1 MSDEPEH
8 IAVIRFS
15 SLGDI
20 VTTGPAVRALKARFP
35 DSNLVY
41 VTTTPYNDLA
51 AALPGVDEV
60 VALRRRGEGF
70 REDAARLVE
79 MGPRSRVAD
88 LQGSSRSAKLVK
100 LLDAHQVV
108 TEKPPRLRRTLL
120 LATRIRFGDFL
131 AVPDRMV
138 GRLAEWGVQGDDGSL
153 QLDIPDEVTS
163 EVERR
168 WGDRVRGAVV
178 LVTGAKHETKR
189 WPDTY
194 WRELLDLLPPDKP
207 VVVLG
212 GKGEFPASFAGL
224 AGERVLDLTGATGI
238 LQAAAL
244 LKLASLV
251 ISGDTGPMHLAVA
264 AGTPLVAMYGPTVR
278 EFGFYPYKHDRS
290 VVLERKL
297 VCRPCSAHGSARC
310 PLGHHKCM
318 REITPR
324 MVSDAAA
331 DLNLW

>member
-1 MSDEPEH
+1 MSDGPER

-35 DSNLVY
+35 DSHLVY
-41 VTTTPYNDLA
+41 VTTTPYKDLA

-60 VALRRRGEGF
+60 AALRRRGDGF

-79 MGPRSRVAD
+79 MGPWSRVAD
-88 LQGSSRSAKLVK
+88 LQGSSRSAKLVT
-100 LLDAHQVV
+100 LMNAQEVV
-108 TEKPPRLRRTLL
+108 TDKPPRVRRSLL
-120 LATRIRFGDFL
+120 LLTRIRFGQFP
-131 AVPDRMV
+131 AVPDRMI
-138 GRLAEWGVQGDDGSL
+138 GRLAPWGVTGDGGSL
-153 QLDIPDEVTS
+153 RLDIPDEVTA
-163 EVERR
+163 EVEQR
-168 WGDRVRGAVV
+168 WGDQVREAIV

-194 WRELLDLLPPDKP
+194 WRELLDLLPLEKP

-238 LQAAAL
+238 LQAAAI

-251 ISGDTGPMHLAVA
+251 ISGDTGPMHMAVA
-264 AGTPLVAMYGPTVR
+264 AGTPLVALYGPTVR

-290 VVLERKL
+290 VVLERRL
-297 VCRPCSAHGSARC
+297 MCRPCSAHGSARC

-331 DLNLW
+331 DLNHW